1 MHFDVLPLHIKIDY
15 NISTISRR
23 NRDGVPIMIKH
34 ERLILEKL
42 TENPMLSQ
50 GELAAMLNLTRSSV
64 SVYISHLMQM
74 GFIRGRGYL
83 IEDHN
88 TIYVIGTASIDYR
101 TTIDE
106 ALLRDPSHA
115 ATLDD
120 NELNI
125 DFGGIGKNISE
136 NMHRIGHNVSYI
148 GAIGSDVL
156 GQELLQDCRQ
166 NGIDVSDS
174 LVIPAKKSSTYLE
187 ISSRDRKEI
196 ILSSANMK
204 LQESLTPDFLQGKSA
219 KLRHALAIVIED
231 SLSENSIQY
240 ISSNYSPIPIFMV
253 CSKYTRV
260 PRCMHFLN
268 QFHALVTSLDI
279 AWLILGERGIP
290 PLQDVLTMDI
300 ARQLSNKVGG
310 AVLMCYGKSEV
321 VYAHDNQAILGRY
334 SDPGYRAGI
343 YAHYRDTVAAA
354 FFHCLLEEA
363 DDEELLRYVCACRDI
378 VSGTEQIVNKQ
389 LCPELVSSAMK
400 KMSVEIHNDRTI
412 C

>member
-1 MHFDVLPLHIKIDY
+1 M
-15 NISTISRR
+15 
-23 NRDGVPIMIKH
+23 PIMIKH

-106 ALLRDPSHA
+106 ALLRDPSHV

-136 NMHRIGHNVSYI
+136 NIHRIGHNVSYI

-156 GQELLQDCRQ
+156 GQELLQECRQ

-240 ISSNYSPIPIFMV
+240 ISSNYSPIPIFIV

-260 PRCMHFLN
+260 PRYMYFLN

-334 SDPGYRAGI
+334 ADPGYRAGI

>member
-1 MHFDVLPLHIKIDY
+1 MFHRD
-15 NISTISRR
+15 
-23 NRDGVPIMIKH
+23 RDGVPIMIKH

-50 GELAAMLNLTRSSV
+50 GELAAMLNLTRSSI
-64 SVYISHLMQM
+64 SVYISHLMQK
-74 GFIRGRGYL
+74 GYIRGRGYL

-88 TIYVIGTASIDYR
+88 TIYVVGTASIDYR

-106 ALLRDPSHA
+106 ALLRDPTHT

-136 NMHRIGHNVSYI
+136 NIHRIGHNVSYI
-148 GAIGSDVL
+148 CAIGSDVF
-156 GQELLQDCRQ
+156 GQELLEECRQ

-174 LVIPAKKSSTYLE
+174 LVVPAKKSSTYLE
-187 ISSRDRKEI
+187 ISSRDRKKI
-196 ILSSANMK
+196 VLSSANMK
-204 LQESLTPDFLQGKSA
+204 LQQSLTPDFLQGKST
-219 KLRHALAIVIED
+219 KFRHALAIVIED

-240 ISSNYSPIPIFMV
+240 ISSNYPPIPIFMV
-253 CSKYTRV
+253 CSKFTRI
-260 PRCMHFLN
+260 PRYMHFLN
-268 QFHALVTSLDI
+268 QFHALVTNLDI
-279 AWLILGERGIP
+279 AWSVLGEHGTP
-290 PLQDVLTMDI
+290 PLQDDLAMDI

-321 VYAHDNQAILGRY
+321 VYAHDNRVILGRY
-334 SDPGYRAGI
+334 SDPGYRADI

-363 DDEELLRYVCACRDI
+363 DDEELVRYVCACRDI

-389 LCPELVSSAMK
+389 LCPKLVSASME
-400 KMSVEIHNDRTI
+400 KMSVEIHKNSTVRETHSNRS
-412 C
+412 

>member
-1 MHFDVLPLHIKIDY
+1 
-15 NISTISRR
+15 
-23 NRDGVPIMIKH
+23 MIKH

-136 NMHRIGHNVSYI
+136 NIHRIGHKVSYI

-321 VYAHDNQAILGRY
+321 VYAHDNRAILGRY

>member
-1 MHFDVLPLHIKIDY
+1 
-15 NISTISRR
+15 
-23 NRDGVPIMIKH
+23 MIKH

-83 IEDHN
+83 IEGHN

-136 NMHRIGHNVSYI
+136 NIHRIGHNVSYI

-204 LQESLTPDFLQGKSA
+204 LQESLTPAFLQEKSA

-321 VYAHDNQAILGRY
+321 VYAHDNQVILGRY

-389 LCPELVSSAMK
+389 LCPELVNSSMK

>member
-1 MHFDVLPLHIKIDY
+1 
-15 NISTISRR
+15 
-23 NRDGVPIMIKH
+23 MIKH

-204 LQESLTPDFLQGKSA
+204 LQESLTPDFLQEKSA

-321 VYAHDNQAILGRY
+321 VYAHDNQVILGRY

-363 DDEELLRYVCACRDI
+363 DDEELLRYICACRDI

-389 LCPELVSSAMK
+389 LCPELVSSSMK

>member
-1 MHFDVLPLHIKIDY
+1 M
-15 NISTISRR
+15 
-23 NRDGVPIMIKH
+23 PIMIKH

-50 GELAAMLNLTRSSV
+50 GELAAMLNLTRSSI

-74 GFIRGRGYL
+74 GYIRGRGYL

-88 TIYVIGTASIDYR
+88 TIYVVGTASIDYR

-106 ALLRDPSHA
+106 ALLRDPTHT

-136 NMHRIGHNVSYI
+136 NIHRIGHNVSYI
-148 GAIGSDVL
+148 CAIGSDVF
-156 GQELLQDCRQ
+156 GQELLEECRQ

-174 LVIPAKKSSTYLE
+174 LVVPAKKSSTYLE
-187 ISSRDRKEI
+187 ISSRDRKKI
-196 ILSSANMK
+196 VLSSANMK
-204 LQESLTPDFLQGKSA
+204 LQQSLPPDFLQGKST
-219 KLRHALAIVIED
+219 KFRHALAIVIED

-240 ISSNYSPIPIFMV
+240 ISSNYPPIPIFMV
-253 CSKYTRV
+253 CSKFTRI
-260 PRCMHFLN
+260 PRYMHFLN
-268 QFHALVTSLDI
+268 QFHALVTNLDI
-279 AWLILGERGIP
+279 AWSVLGEHGTP
-290 PLQDVLTMDI
+290 PLQDDLAKDI
-300 ARQLSNKVGG
+300 ARQLTNKVGG

-321 VYAHDNQAILGRY
+321 VYAHDNRVILGRY
-334 SDPGYRAGI
+334 SDPGYRADN

-363 DDEELLRYVCACRDI
+363 DDEELVRYVCACRDI

-389 LCPELVSSAMK
+389 LCPELVSASME
-400 KMSVEIHNDRTI
+400 KMSVEIHKNSTVRETHSNRS
-412 C
+412 

>member
-1 MHFDVLPLHIKIDY
+1 MFHRD
-15 NISTISRR
+15 
-23 NRDGVPIMIKH
+23 RDGVPIMIKH

-50 GELAAMLNLTRSSV
+50 GELAAMLNLTRSSI

-74 GFIRGRGYL
+74 GYIRGRGYL

-88 TIYVIGTASIDYR
+88 TIYVVGTASIDYR

-106 ALLRDPSHA
+106 ALLRDPTHT

-136 NMHRIGHNVSYI
+136 NIHRIGHNVSYI
-148 GAIGSDVL
+148 CAIGSDVL
-156 GQELLQDCRQ
+156 GQELLEECRQ

-174 LVIPAKKSSTYLE
+174 LVVPAKKSSTYLE
-187 ISSRDRKEI
+187 ISSRDRKKI
-196 ILSSANMK
+196 VLSSANMK
-204 LQESLTPDFLQGKSA
+204 LQQSLTPDFLQGKST
-219 KLRHALAIVIED
+219 KFRHALAIVIED

-240 ISSNYSPIPIFMV
+240 ISSNYPPIPIFMV
-253 CSKYTRV
+253 CSKFTRI
-260 PRCMHFLN
+260 PRYMHFLN
-268 QFHALVTSLDI
+268 QFHALVTNLDI
-279 AWLILGERGIP
+279 AWSVLGEHGTP
-290 PLQDVLTMDI
+290 PLQDDLAMDI

-321 VYAHDNQAILGRY
+321 VYAHDNRVILGRY
-334 SDPGYRAGI
+334 SDPGYRADI

-363 DDEELLRYVCACRDI
+363 DDEELVRYVCACRDI

-389 LCPELVSSAMK
+389 LCPELVSASME
-400 KMSVEIHNDRTI
+400 KMSVEIHKNSTVRETHSNRS
-412 C
+412 

>member
-1 MHFDVLPLHIKIDY
+1 
-15 NISTISRR
+15 
-23 NRDGVPIMIKH
+23 MIKH

-106 ALLRDPSHA
+106 ALLRDPSHV

-136 NMHRIGHNVSYI
+136 NIHRIGHNVSYI

-156 GQELLQDCRQ
+156 GQELLQECRQ

-240 ISSNYSPIPIFMV
+240 ISSNYSPIPIFIV

-260 PRCMHFLN
+260 PRYMYFLN

-334 SDPGYRAGI
+334 ADPGYRAGI

>member
-136 NMHRIGHNVSYI
+136 NIHRIGHNVSYI

-300 ARQLSNKVGG
+300 ARQLSKKVGG

-321 VYAHDNQAILGRY
+321 VYAHDNQVILGRY

-389 LCPELVSSAMK
+389 LCPELVNSSMK

>member
-1 MHFDVLPLHIKIDY
+1 
-15 NISTISRR
+15 
-23 NRDGVPIMIKH
+23 MIKH

-106 ALLRDPSHA
+106 ALLRDPTRT

-136 NMHRIGHNVSYI
+136 NIHRIGHNVSYI
-148 GAIGSDVL
+148 CAIGSDVL
-156 GQELLQDCRQ
+156 GKELLEECRQ

-174 LVIPAKKSSTYLE
+174 LVVPAKKSSTYLE

-196 ILSSANMK
+196 VLSSANMK
-204 LQESLTPDFLQGKSA
+204 LQQSLTPDFLQGKST
-219 KLRHALAIVIED
+219 KFRHALAIVIED
-231 SLSENSIQY
+231 GLSENSIQY
-240 ISSNYSPIPIFMV
+240 ISSNYPPIPIFMV
-253 CSKYTRV
+253 CSKFTRI
-260 PRCMHFLN
+260 PRYMHFLN
-268 QFHALVTSLDI
+268 RFHALVTNLDI
-279 AWLILGERGIP
+279 AWSVLGEHGTP
-290 PLQDVLTMDI
+290 PLQDDLAMDI

-321 VYAHDNQAILGRY
+321 VYAHDNRVILGRY
-334 SDPGYRAGI
+334 SDPGYRADI

-363 DDEELLRYVCACRDI
+363 DDEELVRYVCACRDI

-389 LCPELVSSAMK
+389 LCPELVSASME
-400 KMSVEIHNDRTI
+400 KMSVEIHKNSTVRETHSNRS
-412 C
+412 

>member
-1 MHFDVLPLHIKIDY
+1 M
-15 NISTISRR
+15 
-23 NRDGVPIMIKH
+23 PIMIKH

-106 ALLRDPSHA
+106 ALLRDPSHV

-136 NMHRIGHNVSYI
+136 NIHRIGHNVSYI

-156 GQELLQDCRQ
+156 GQELLQECRQ

-204 LQESLTPDFLQGKSA
+204 LQESLTPDFLQEKSA

-279 AWLILGERGIP
+279 AWLILDERGIP

>member
-15 NISTISRR
+15 NIFTISRR